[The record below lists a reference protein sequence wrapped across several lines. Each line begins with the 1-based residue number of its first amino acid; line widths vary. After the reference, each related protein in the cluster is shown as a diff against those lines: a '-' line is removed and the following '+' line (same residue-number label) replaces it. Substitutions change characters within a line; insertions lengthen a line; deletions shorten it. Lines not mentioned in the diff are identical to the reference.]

1 MSNAEQQLHYSTC
14 TLCEAMCGIEVA
26 TKGRQILS
34 IKGDKENPFSQGH
47 ICPKA
52 SALKDLYDDPDRLKR
67 PIKRVRLEGEES
79 AWEEITWDEAFEL
92 VANNLHNIQ
101 QAHGSNAVGVYLGNP
116 NAHNMGSILF
126 GPYFYRALKT
136 HNRYSATSVDQLP
149 HHIISRRLFG
159 HMSQVP
165 IPDID
170 HTQHFMIIGGNPLA
184 SNGSIMTVPNVKK
197 RLKGIQQRSG
207 KVVVIDPKRS
217 ETADISCEHHFIRPG
232 SDVLLLLAMLN
243 VLFEKQLHKMDGI
256 LPYAEDIK
264 EVENYVKDYSV
275 QKVSE
280 LTGISASQITQLVV
294 DFCNAESAV
303 CYGRM
308 GASVQAFGTLTQYL
322 IMLFNML
329 TGNLD
334 KRGGMMFTQP
344 AADILPV
351 SGKGSMGGF
360 SSRVRGLPA
369 FAGEYPVACLAEE
382 ILTPGEG
389 QIKAMV
395 VGAGNP
401 VVTTPNAE
409 QLDRAFEELDFM
421 VAVDF
426 YVTETS
432 RHADVIL
439 PPVTALERDHYDV
452 VFHNF
457 AVRNFAKYSEAV
469 VEVDKDQL
477 TDWQIYLSLA
487 ERLDALNGKNTAHYA
502 GLWGKQPKG
511 VVDDLLKSGLYSR
524 ALSEEG
530 AASDNSSTHLSESST
545 ADSSK
550 VSFDARARG
559 LSLDML
565 KAHPHG
571 IDLGP
576 LQPSLPHALFH
587 EDKKIHLDFAYFMAD
602 LDRVNTHFF
611 GKASYVTAQNQP
623 LVLIG
628 RRHIKTNNSWLHNS
642 PRMVKGNNRCT
653 LQLHPDDGARYGIV
667 DGDEVRVKS
676 RVGQVTIEAEITDA
690 IMPGVVSIPHGWGH
704 NKKGIKL
711 SVASQHP
718 GVNTNILTD
727 DLLVDELSGNAV
739 LNGVPVELE
748 KAS

>member
-1 MSNAEQQLHYSTC
+1 VSNTEQQLHYSTC
-14 TLCEAMCGIEVA
+14 TLCEAMCGIKVA

-34 IKGDKENPFSQGH
+34 IKGDKDNPFSQGH

-67 PIKRVRLEGEES
+67 PVKRVGDN
-79 AWEEITWDEAFEL
+79 WQEITWEDAFDL
-92 VANNLHNIQ
+92 VANKLHGIQ
-101 QAHGSNAVGVYLGNP
+101 QEHGEDGVGVYLGNP

-159 HMSQVP
+159 HMSQIP

-197 RLKGIQQRSG
+197 RLKGIQKRGG

-217 ETADISCEHHFIRPG
+217 ETADLSCEHHFIRPG
-232 SDVLLLLAMLN
+232 SDVLLLLAMLH
-243 VLFEKQLHKMDGI
+243 VLFEKQLHSVEAL
-256 LPYAEDIK
+256 LPYAEDIM
-264 EVENYVKDYSV
+264 EVEHYVRNFSPE
-275 QKVSE
+275 KVSE
-280 LTGISASQITQLVV
+280 KTGIQASQIIQLVT
-294 DFCNAESAV
+294 DFCEAESAV

-308 GASVQAFGTLTQYL
+308 GTSVQAFGTLTQYL
-322 IMLFNML
+322 IMLFNIL

-334 KRGGMMFTQP
+334 KRGGMMFSQP
-344 AADILPV
+344 AADTLPV
-351 SGKGSMGGF
+351 AGKGSLGTF
-360 SSRVRGLPA
+360 TSRVRGLPA

-395 VGAGNP
+395 IGAGNP

-409 QLDRAFEELDFM
+409 QLDKAFAQLDFM

-426 YVTETS
+426 YITETS

-439 PPVTALERDHYDV
+439 PPVTALERDHYDI

-469 VEVDKDQL
+469 VDTDADQL

-487 ERLDALNGKNTAHYA
+487 ERIDKLNGRSTAHYA
-502 GLWGKQPKG
+502 ALWSKQPKG
-511 VVDDLLKSGLYSR
+511 VVDDLLQTGLYGDKRGAFQSG
-524 ALSEEG
+524 SNGSDTEKEG
-530 AASDNSSTHLSESST
+530 ST
-545 ADSSK
+545 AH
-550 VSFDARARG
+550 G
-559 LSLDML
+559 LTLKKL
-565 KAHPHG
+565 KANPHG

-576 LQPSLPHALFH
+576 LQPSLPFALFH
-587 EDKKIHLDFAYFMAD
+587 ENKKINLNFDYFMAD
-602 LDRVNTHFF
+602 IDRVNAHFF
-611 GKASYVTAQNQP
+611 DKQSHAHP

-653 LQLHPDDGARYGIV
+653 MQLHPDDGAKYGINN
-667 DGDEVRVKS
+667 GDEVKVKS
-676 RVGQVTIEAEITDA
+676 RVGELTIEAEITDA

-727 DLLVDELSGNAV
+727 HMQVDELSGNAV

-748 KAS
+748 KVS

>member
-26 TKGRQILS
+26 TRGRQILS
-34 IKGDKENPFSQGH
+34 IKGDKDNPFSQGY

-67 PIKRVRLEGEES
+67 PVKKMRLEGGES
-79 AWEEITWDEAFEL
+79 GWEEITWDEAFDL

-101 QAHGSNAVGVYLGNP
+101 QTHGNNAVGVYLGNP

-126 GPYFYRALKT
+126 GPYFYRALKS

-149 HHIISRRLFG
+149 HHIVSRRLFG
-159 HMSQVP
+159 HISQIP

-197 RLKGIQQRSG
+197 RLKAIQKRGG

-232 SDVLLLLAMLN
+232 SDVLLLLGMLH
-243 VLFEKQLHKMDGI
+243 VLFEKQLHKMDAI

-264 EVENYVKDYSV
+264 EVENYVKAYSP

-280 LTGISASQITQLVV
+280 ATGIPASHITQLVT
-294 DFCNAESAV
+294 DFCDADSAV

-334 KRGGMMFTQP
+334 KQGGMMFTQP
-344 AADILPV
+344 AADVLPV

-360 SSRVRGLPA
+360 TSRVRGLPS

-395 VGAGNP
+395 IGAGNP

-409 QLDRAFEELDFM
+409 QLDKAFSELDFM

-439 PPVTALERDHYDV
+439 PPVTALERDHYDI

-457 AVRNFAKYSEAV
+457 AVRNFATYSEAA
-469 VEVDKDQL
+469 VETDEDQL

-487 ERLDALNGKNTAHYA
+487 ERLDALNGKSTAHYA
-502 GLWGKQPKG
+502 ALWDKQPKG
-511 VVDDLLKSGLYSR
+511 VVDDLLKAGLY
-524 ALSEEG
+524 G
-530 AASDNSSTHLSESST
+530 GKPDN
-545 ADSSK
+545 ADENL
-550 VSFDARARG
+550 VRG
-559 LSLDML
+559 LSLETL

-571 IDLGP
+571 IDFGP
-576 LQPSLPHALFH
+576 LQPSLPNALFH
-587 EDKKIHLDFAYFMAD
+587 EDKKIHLDCDYFMSD
-602 LDRVNTHFF
+602 LDRVNKHFF
-611 GKASYVTAQNQP
+611 DVEEQEKS

-653 LQLHPDDGARYGIV
+653 LQLHPDDGATHGIE
-667 DGDEVRVKS
+667 DGDKVSVKS
-676 RVGQVTIEAEITDA
+676 RVGQLTVEAEITDA

-704 NKKGIKL
+704 DKKGIKL
-711 SVASQHP
+711 SVASQTP

-727 DLLVDELSGNAV
+727 DLQVDELSGNAV
-739 LNGVPVELE
+739 LNGVPVKLE
-748 KAS
+748 KVS

>member
-1 MSNAEQQLHYSTC
+1 MSTAEQQLHYSTC

-34 IKGDKENPFSQGH
+34 IKGDKDNPFSQGYS
-47 ICPKA
+47 CPKA

-67 PIKRVRLEGEES
+67 PMKKVRLEGGES
-79 AWEEITWDEAFEL
+79 GWEEITWDEAFDL
-92 VANNLHNIQ
+92 VANNLHSIQ
-101 QAHGSNAVGVYLGNP
+101 QAHGNNAVGVYLGNP

-126 GPYFYRALKT
+126 GPYFYRALKS

-149 HHIISRRLFG
+149 HHIVSRRLFG
-159 HMSQVP
+159 HISQIP

-197 RLKGIQQRSG
+197 RLKAIQKRDG

-232 SDVLLLLAMLN
+232 SDVLLLLAMLH
-243 VLFEKQLHKMDGI
+243 VLFEKQLHKMDAI

-264 EVENYVKDYSV
+264 EVENYVKDYSP

-280 LTGISASQITQLVV
+280 ATGISASHITQLVT
-294 DFCNAESAV
+294 DFCDADSAV

-344 AADILPV
+344 AADVLPV

-360 SSRVRGLPA
+360 TSRVRGLPA

-395 VGAGNP
+395 IGAGNP

-409 QLDRAFEELDFM
+409 QLDKAFSELDFM

-439 PPVTALERDHYDV
+439 PPVTALERDHYDI

-457 AVRNFAKYSEAV
+457 AVRNFATYSEAV
-469 VEVDKDQL
+469 VEIDEDQL

-502 GLWGKQPKG
+502 ALWDKQPKG
-511 VVDDLLKSGLYSR
+511 VVDDLLKAGLYGGKPRS
-524 ALSEEG
+524 ADEE
-530 AASDNSSTHLSESST
+530 AFAYSNST
-545 ADSSK
+545 ADESP
-550 VSFDARARG
+550 VRG
-559 LSLDML
+559 LSLETL

-576 LQPSLPHALFH
+576 LQPSLPEALFH
-587 EDKKIHLDFAYFMAD
+587 EDKKIHLDFDYFMSD
-602 LDRVNTHFF
+602 LDRVNKHFF
-611 GKASYVTAQNQP
+611 DVENQEKSM
-623 LVLIG
+623 VLIG
-628 RRHIKTNNSWLHNS
+628 RRHLKTNNSWLHNS

-653 LQLHPDDGARYGIV
+653 LQLHPDDGKAHGID
-667 DGDEVRVKS
+667 DGDKVSVKS
-676 RVGQVTIEAEITDA
+676 RVGQLTVEAEITDA

-711 SVASQHP
+711 SVASQTP

-727 DLLVDELSGNAV
+727 DLQVDKLSGNAV
-739 LNGVPVELE
+739 LNGVPVMLE
-748 KAS
+748 KVS

>member
-1 MSNAEQQLHYSTC
+1 MSNVEQQLHYSTC

-34 IKGDKENPFSQGH
+34 IKGDKDNPFSQGH

-52 SALKDLYDDPDRLKR
+52 SALKDLYDDPDRLKQ
-67 PIKRVRLEGEES
+67 PVKRVSLKGGES
-79 AWEEITWDEAFEL
+79 GWEEISWDEAFDL
-92 VANNLHNIQ
+92 VANNLHSIQ
-101 QAHGSNAVGVYLGNP
+101 QAHGNNAVGVYLGNP

-126 GPYFYRALKT
+126 GPYFYRALKS

-149 HHIISRRLFG
+149 HHIVCRRLFG
-159 HMSQVP
+159 HISQIP

-197 RLKGIQQRSG
+197 RLKAIQKRGG
-207 KVVVIDPKRS
+207 KVIVIDPKRS

-232 SDVLLLLAMLN
+232 SDVLLLLAMLH
-243 VLFEKQLHKMDGI
+243 VLFEKQLHKMDAI
-256 LPYAEDIK
+256 LPYAEEIK
-264 EVENYVKDYSV
+264 EVENYVKDYSP

-280 LTGISASQITQLVV
+280 ATGISASHITQLVT
-294 DFCNAESAV
+294 DFCDADSAV

-344 AADILPV
+344 AADVLPV

-360 SSRVRGLPA
+360 TSRVRGLPA

-395 VGAGNP
+395 IGAGNP

-409 QLDRAFEELDFM
+409 QLDKAFSELDFM

-439 PPVTALERDHYDV
+439 PPVTALERDHYDI

-457 AVRNFAKYSEAV
+457 AVRNFATYSEAV
-469 VEVDKDQL
+469 VEIDEDQL

-502 GLWGKQPKG
+502 ALWDKQPKG
-511 VVDDLLKSGLYSR
+511 VVDDLLKAGLYGGKPRS
-524 ALSEEG
+524 ADEE
-530 AASDNSSTHLSESST
+530 AFAYSNST
-545 ADSSK
+545 ADESP
-550 VSFDARARG
+550 VRG
-559 LSLDML
+559 LSLETL

-576 LQPSLPHALFH
+576 LQPSLPEALFH
-587 EDKKIHLDFAYFMAD
+587 EDKKIHLDFDYFMSD
-602 LDRVNTHFF
+602 LDRVNKHFF
-611 GKASYVTAQNQP
+611 DVENQEKSM
-623 LVLIG
+623 VLIG
-628 RRHIKTNNSWLHNS
+628 RRHLKTNNSWLHNS

-653 LQLHPDDGARYGIV
+653 LQLHPDDGKAHGID
-667 DGDEVRVKS
+667 DGDKVSVKS
-676 RVGQVTIEAEITDA
+676 RVGQLTVEAEITDA

-711 SVASQHP
+711 SVASQTP

-727 DLLVDELSGNAV
+727 DLQVDKLSGNAV
-739 LNGVPVELE
+739 LNGVPVMLE
-748 KAS
+748 KVS

>member
-1 MSNAEQQLHYSTC
+1 MSDAEQQIHYSTC

-34 IKGDKENPFSQGH
+34 IKGDKDNPFSQGH

-67 PIKRVRLEGEES
+67 PVKRVKLEGQES
-79 AWEEITWDEAFEL
+79 TWEDCTWEDSTWEEIGWDEAFDL
-92 VANNLHNIQ
+92 VANNLHRIQ
-101 QAHGSNAVGVYLGNP
+101 QTHGNNAVGVYLGNP

-159 HMSQVP
+159 HMSQIP

-197 RLKGIQQRSG
+197 RLKGIQKRGG
-207 KVVVIDPKRS
+207 KIVVIDPKRS
-217 ETADISCEHHFIRPG
+217 ETADLSCEHHFIRPG

-243 VLFEKQLHKMDGI
+243 VLFERELYDLDALK
-256 LPYAEDIK
+256 PYAEDIS
-264 EVENYVKDYSV
+264 EVEKYVRPYSPL
-275 QKVSE
+275 KVSE
-280 LTGISASQITQLVV
+280 HTGISASVITQLVT
-294 DFCNAESAV
+294 DFCEAESAA

-344 AADILPV
+344 AADTLPV
-351 SGKGSMGGF
+351 SGKGSMGDF
-360 SSRVRGLPA
+360 KSRVRGLPA

-395 VGAGNP
+395 IGAGNP

-409 QLDRAFEELDFM
+409 QLDRAFSTLEFT

-426 YVTETS
+426 YITETS
-432 RHADVIL
+432 RHADIIL

-469 VEVDKDQL
+469 VEIDEDQL

-487 ERLDALNGKNTAHYA
+487 QRLDALNGKSTDHYPS
-502 GLWGKQPKG
+502 LWEKQPKG
-511 VVDDLLKSGLYSR
+511 VVDDLLR
-524 ALSEEG
+524 
-530 AASDNSSTHLSESST
+530 
-545 ADSSK
+545 
-550 VSFDARARG
+550 RG
-559 LSLDML
+559 MYGKNGQGENAGYKLSLETL

-576 LQPSLPHALFH
+576 LQSALPHAIFH
-587 EDKKIHLDFAYFMAD
+587 EDKKIHLDVEYFMAD
-602 LDRVNTHFF
+602 LERVDAHFF
-611 GKASYVTAQNQP
+611 KEQNEP
-623 LVLIG
+623 NSLVLIG

-653 LQLHPDDGARYGIV
+653 LLINPEDADKHGV
-667 DGDEVRVKS
+667 KDGDLVTVRS
-676 RVGQVTIEAEITDA
+676 RVGQLQIETEITDA
-690 IMPGVVSIPHGWGH
+690 IMPGVISIPHGWGH
-704 NKKGIKL
+704 DKKGIQL

-748 KAS
+748 KVS

>member
-1 MSNAEQQLHYSTC
+1 M
-14 TLCEAMCGIEVA
+14 
-26 TKGRQILS
+26 K
-34 IKGDKENPFSQGH
+34 K
-47 ICPKA
+47 
-52 SALKDLYDDPDRLKR
+52 
-67 PIKRVRLEGEES
+67 VRLEGGES
-79 AWEEITWDEAFEL
+79 GWEEITWDEAFDL
-92 VANNLHNIQ
+92 VANNLHSIQ
-101 QAHGSNAVGVYLGNP
+101 QAHGNNAVGVYLGNP

-126 GPYFYRALKT
+126 GPYFYRALKS

-149 HHIISRRLFG
+149 HHIVSRRLFG
-159 HMSQVP
+159 HISQIP

-197 RLKGIQQRSG
+197 RLKAIQKRDG

-232 SDVLLLLAMLN
+232 SDVLLLLAMLH
-243 VLFEKQLHKMDGI
+243 VLFEKQLHKMDAI

-264 EVENYVKDYSV
+264 EVENYVKDYSP

-280 LTGISASQITQLVV
+280 ATGISASHITQLVT
-294 DFCNAESAV
+294 DFCDADSAV

-344 AADILPV
+344 AADVLPV

-360 SSRVRGLPA
+360 TSRVRGLPA

-395 VGAGNP
+395 IGAGNP

-409 QLDRAFEELDFM
+409 QLDKAFSELDFM

-439 PPVTALERDHYDV
+439 PPVTALERDHYDI

-457 AVRNFAKYSEAV
+457 AVRNFATYSEAV
-469 VEVDKDQL
+469 VEIDEDQL

-502 GLWGKQPKG
+502 ALWDKQPKG
-511 VVDDLLKSGLYSR
+511 VVDDLLKAGLYGGKPRS
-524 ALSEEG
+524 ADEE
-530 AASDNSSTHLSESST
+530 AFAYSNST
-545 ADSSK
+545 ADESP
-550 VSFDARARG
+550 VRG
-559 LSLDML
+559 LSLETL

-576 LQPSLPHALFH
+576 LQPSLPEALFH
-587 EDKKIHLDFAYFMAD
+587 EDKKIHLDFDYFMSD
-602 LDRVNTHFF
+602 LDRVNKHFF
-611 GKASYVTAQNQP
+611 DVENQEKSM
-623 LVLIG
+623 VLIG
-628 RRHIKTNNSWLHNS
+628 RRHLKTNNSWLHNS

-653 LQLHPDDGARYGIV
+653 LQLHPDDGKAHGID
-667 DGDEVRVKS
+667 DGDKVSVKS
-676 RVGQVTIEAEITDA
+676 RVGQLTVEAEITDA

-711 SVASQHP
+711 SVASQTP

-727 DLLVDELSGNAV
+727 DLQVDKLSGNAV
-739 LNGVPVELE
+739 LNGVPVMLE
-748 KAS
+748 KVS

>member
-1 MSNAEQQLHYSTC
+1 MSCVGIIVSNTEQQLHYSTC

-34 IKGDKENPFSQGH
+34 IKGDKDNPFSQGH

-67 PIKRVRLEGEES
+67 PVKRVDDN
-79 AWEEITWDEAFEL
+79 WQEITWEDAFDL
-92 VANNLHNIQ
+92 VANKLHGIQ
-101 QAHGSNAVGVYLGNP
+101 QEHGEDGVGVYLGNP

-159 HMSQVP
+159 HMSQIP

-197 RLKGIQQRSG
+197 RLKGIQKRGG

-217 ETADISCEHHFIRPG
+217 ETADLSCEHHFIRPG
-232 SDVLLLLAMLN
+232 SDVLLLLAMLH
-243 VLFEKQLHKMDGI
+243 VLFEKQLHSVEAL
-256 LPYAEDIK
+256 LPYAEDIM
-264 EVENYVKDYSV
+264 EVEHYVRNFSPE
-275 QKVSE
+275 KVSE
-280 LTGISASQITQLVV
+280 KTGIQASQIIQLVT
-294 DFCNAESAV
+294 DFCEAESAV

-322 IMLFNML
+322 IMLFNIL

-334 KRGGMMFTQP
+334 KRGGMMFSQP
-344 AADILPV
+344 AADTLPV
-351 SGKGSMGGF
+351 AGKGSLGTF
-360 SSRVRGLPA
+360 TSRVRGLPA

-395 VGAGNP
+395 IGAGNP

-409 QLDRAFEELDFM
+409 QLDKAFAQLDFM

-426 YVTETS
+426 YITETS

-439 PPVTALERDHYDV
+439 PPVTALERDHYDI

-469 VEVDKDQL
+469 VDTDADQL

-487 ERLDALNGKNTAHYA
+487 ERIDKLNGRSTAHYA
-502 GLWGKQPKG
+502 ALWSKQPKG
-511 VVDDLLKSGLYSR
+511 VVDDLLQTGLYGDKR
-524 ALSEEG
+524 G
-530 AASDNSSTHLSESST
+530 AFQSDNNGSDTGKEGST
-545 ADSSK
+545 AH
-550 VSFDARARG
+550 G
-559 LSLDML
+559 LTLKKL
-565 KAHPHG
+565 KANPHG

-576 LQPSLPHALFH
+576 LQPSLPFALFH
-587 EDKKIHLDFAYFMAD
+587 ENKKINLDFDYFMAD
-602 LDRVNTHFF
+602 IDRVNAHFF
-611 GKASYVTAQNQP
+611 DKQSHAQP

-653 LQLHPDDGARYGIV
+653 MQLHPDDGAKYGIEN
-667 DGDEVRVKS
+667 GDEVKVKS
-676 RVGQVTIEAEITDA
+676 RVGELTIEAEITDA

-727 DLLVDELSGNAV
+727 HMQVDELSGNAV

-748 KAS
+748 KVS

>member
-34 IKGDKENPFSQGH
+34 IKGDKDNPFSQGY

-67 PIKRVRLEGEES
+67 PVKKVRLERGESGWEES
-79 AWEEITWDEAFEL
+79 TWDEAFDL
-92 VANNLHNIQ
+92 VANKLHSIQ
-101 QAHGSNAVGVYLGNP
+101 QAYGNNAVGVYLGNP

-126 GPYFYRALKT
+126 GPYFYRALKS

-149 HHIISRRLFG
+149 HHIVSRRLFG
-159 HMSQVP
+159 HISQIP

-197 RLKGIQQRSG
+197 RLKAIQMRGG

-232 SDVLLLLAMLN
+232 SDVLLLLAMLH
-243 VLFEKQLHKMDGI
+243 VLFEKQLHKMDAI
-256 LPYAEDIK
+256 MPYAEDIK
-264 EVENYVKDYSV
+264 EVENYVKAYSP

-280 LTGISASQITQLVV
+280 ATGISASHITQLVT
-294 DFCNAESAV
+294 DFCDADSAV

-344 AADILPV
+344 AADVLPV

-360 SSRVRGLPA
+360 TSRVRGLPS

-395 VGAGNP
+395 IGAGNP

-409 QLDRAFEELDFM
+409 QLDKAFSELDFM

-439 PPVTALERDHYDV
+439 PPVTALERDHYDI

-457 AVRNFAKYSEAV
+457 AVRNFATYSEAA
-469 VEVDKDQL
+469 VETDEDQL

-487 ERLDALNGKNTAHYA
+487 ERLDALNGKSTAHYDA
-502 GLWGKQPKG
+502 LWDKQPKG
-511 VVDDLLKSGLYSR
+511 VVDDLLQAGLYGGKSGN
-524 ALSEEG
+524 A
-530 AASDNSSTHLSESST
+530 DESL
-545 ADSSK
+545 AQ
-550 VSFDARARG
+550 G
-559 LSLDML
+559 LSLAKL

-576 LQPSLPHALFH
+576 LQPSLPNALFH
-587 EDKKIHLDFAYFMAD
+587 EDKKIHLDFDYFMSD
-602 LDRVNTHFF
+602 LDRVNAQFF
-611 GKASYVTAQNQP
+611 GAEKQEES

-653 LQLHPDDGARYGIV
+653 LQLHPDDGKAHGID
-667 DGDEVRVKS
+667 DGDEVRVTS
-676 RVGQVTIEAEITDA
+676 RVGQLIIEAEITDA

-711 SVASQHP
+711 SVASRTP

-727 DLLVDELSGNAV
+727 DLQVDELSGNAV
-739 LNGVPVELE
+739 LNGVPVKLE
-748 KAS
+748 KVG

>member
-26 TKGRQILS
+26 TKGQQILS
-34 IKGDKENPFSQGH
+34 IKGDKDNPFSQGH

-67 PIKRVRLEGEES
+67 PVKRVDDT
-79 AWEEITWDEAFEL
+79 WQEITWDDAFDL
-92 VANNLHNIQ
+92 VANKLHHIQ
-101 QAHGSNAVGVYLGNP
+101 QAHGNNAVGVYLGNP

-126 GPYFYRALKT
+126 GPYFYRALKS

-149 HHIISRRLFG
+149 HHIVSRRLFG
-159 HMSQVP
+159 HISQIP

-170 HTQHFMIIGGNPLA
+170 NTQHFMIIGGNPLA

-197 RLKGIQQRSG
+197 RLKAIQKRGG

-217 ETADISCEHHFIRPG
+217 ETADISCKHHFIRPG
-232 SDVLLLLAMLN
+232 SDVLLLLAMLH
-243 VLFEKQLHKMDGI
+243 VLFEKQLHRVDAI

-264 EVENYVKDYSV
+264 EVENYVRDYSP

-280 LTGISASQITQLVV
+280 FIGISASQVTQLVL
-294 DFCNAESAV
+294 DFCHAESAV

-334 KRGGMMFTQP
+334 KQGGMMFTQP
-344 AADILPV
+344 AADVLPV

-360 SSRVRGLPA
+360 TSRVRGLPA

-395 VGAGNP
+395 IGAGNP

-409 QLDRAFEELDFM
+409 QLDKAFAQLDFM

-426 YVTETS
+426 YITETS

-439 PPVTALERDHYDV
+439 PPVTALERDHYDI

-469 VEVDKDQL
+469 VDIDKDQL

-487 ERLDALNGKNTAHYA
+487 ERLDALNGKSTAHYA
-502 GLWGKQPKG
+502 ALWVKQPKG
-511 VVDDLLKSGLYSR
+511 VVDDLLKAGLYGR
-524 ALSEEG
+524 NANKYKD
-530 AASDNSSTHLSESST
+530 ADTHSNETST
-545 ADSSK
+545 AIP
-550 VSFDARARG
+550 AEG
-559 LSLDML
+559 LSIETL

-587 EDKKIHLDFAYFMAD
+587 EDKKIHLDFDYFMAD
-602 LDRVNTHFF
+602 LNRVNTHFF
-611 GKASYVTAQNQP
+611 EKENQSQSM
-623 LVLIG
+623 VLIG

-653 LQLHPDDGARYGIV
+653 LQLHPNDGAKYGIG
-667 DGDEVRVKS
+667 DGDEVNVKS
-676 RVGQVTIEAEITDA
+676 RVGQLTIEAEITDA

-727 DLLVDELSGNAV
+727 DLQVDELSGNAV
-739 LNGVPVELE
+739 LNGVPVILE
-748 KAS
+748 KVS

>member
-1 MSNAEQQLHYSTC
+1 MSNVEQQLHYSTC

-34 IKGDKENPFSQGH
+34 IKGDKDNPFSQGYS
-47 ICPKA
+47 CPKA
-52 SALKDLYDDPDRLKR
+52 SALKDLYDDPDRLKQ
-67 PIKRVRLEGEES
+67 PVKRVSLEGGES
-79 AWEEITWDEAFEL
+79 EWEEITWDEAFDL
-92 VANNLHNIQ
+92 VANNLHSIQ
-101 QAHGSNAVGVYLGNP
+101 QAHGNNAVGVYLGNP

-126 GPYFYRALKT
+126 GPYFYRALKS

-149 HHIISRRLFG
+149 HHIVSRRLFG
-159 HMSQVP
+159 HISQIP

-197 RLKGIQQRSG
+197 RLKAIQKRDG

-232 SDVLLLLAMLN
+232 SDVLLLLAMLH
-243 VLFEKQLHKMDGI
+243 VLFEKQLHKMDAI

-264 EVENYVKDYSV
+264 EVENYVKDYSP

-280 LTGISASQITQLVV
+280 ATGISASHITQLVT
-294 DFCNAESAV
+294 DFCDADSAV

-344 AADILPV
+344 AADVLPV

-360 SSRVRGLPA
+360 TSRVRGLPA

-395 VGAGNP
+395 IGAGNP

-409 QLDRAFEELDFM
+409 QLDKAFSELDFM

-439 PPVTALERDHYDV
+439 PPVTALERDHYDI

-457 AVRNFAKYSEAV
+457 AVRNFATYSEAA
-469 VEVDKDQL
+469 VEIDEDQL

-502 GLWGKQPKG
+502 ALWDKQPKG
-511 VVDDLLKSGLYSR
+511 VVDDLLKAGLYGGKPRS
-524 ALSEEG
+524 ADEEAFAYSNF
-530 AASDNSSTHLSESST
+530 AADESQ
-545 ADSSK
+545 
-550 VSFDARARG
+550 VRG
-559 LSLDML
+559 LSLEAL

-576 LQPSLPHALFH
+576 LQPSLPEALFH
-587 EDKKIHLDFAYFMAD
+587 EDKKIHLDFDYFMSD
-602 LDRVNTHFF
+602 LDRVNKYFF
-611 GKASYVTAQNQP
+611 DVENQEKSM
-623 LVLIG
+623 VLIG

-653 LQLHPDDGARYGIV
+653 LQLHPDDAKAHGIE
-667 DGDEVRVKS
+667 DGDKVSVKS
-676 RVGQVTIEAEITDA
+676 RVGQLTVEAEITDA
-690 IMPGVVSIPHGWGH
+690 IMPSVVSIPHGWGH

-711 SVASQHP
+711 SVASQTP

-727 DLLVDELSGNAV
+727 DLQVDELSGNAV

-748 KAS
+748 KAE

>member
-1 MSNAEQQLHYSTC
+1 MVNSEQNVANSKQGGVSPKQKLHYSTC

-26 TKGRQILS
+26 TQGNRILS
-34 IKGDKENPFSQGH
+34 IKGDKDNPFSAGH

-67 PIKRVRLEGEES
+67 PVKKVGDE
-79 AWEEITWDEAFEL
+79 WQEIPWSEAFDY
-92 VANNLHNIQ
+92 VAEKLHHTQ
-101 QAHGSNAVGVYLGNP
+101 TTHGKDAVGVYLGNP
-116 NAHNMGSILF
+116 NAHNMGAILF
-126 GPYFYRALKT
+126 GPYFYRALES

-149 HHIISRRLFG
+149 HHIVSRRLFG
-159 HMSQVP
+159 HMSQIP

-170 HTQHFMIIGGNPLA
+170 HTQHFVIIGGNPLA

-197 RLKGIQQRSG
+197 RLKDVQKRGG
-207 KVVVIDPKRS
+207 KVVVIDPKRTD
-217 ETADISCEHHFIRPG
+217 TADLSCEHHFIRPG
-232 SDVLLLLAMLN
+232 SDVLLLLAMLH
-243 VLFEKQLHKMDGI
+243 VVFDKQLHNAEAL
-256 LPYAEDIK
+256 LPYAEELL
-264 EVENYVKDYSV
+264 EVEGYVKDFSPEN
-275 QKVSE
+275 VSE
-280 LTGISASQITQLVV
+280 QTGIEASQIIQLVT
-294 DFCNAESAV
+294 DFCEAESAV

-334 KRGGMMFTQP
+334 RQGGMMFTQP

-351 SGKGSMGGF
+351 SSRGSMSGY

-395 VGAGNP
+395 IGAGNP
-401 VVTTPNAE
+401 VVTTPNTE
-409 QLDRAFEELDFM
+409 QLERAFSQLDFI
-421 VAVDF
+421 VSVDF
-426 YVTETS
+426 YISETS
-432 RHADVIL
+432 RHADIIL
-439 PPVTALERDHYDV
+439 PPVTPLERDHYDV

-457 AVRNFAKYSEAV
+457 AVRNYATYSEAV
-469 VEVDKDQL
+469 VDIDDDQL

-487 ERLDALNGKNTAHYA
+487 ERLDKLNSKSTAHYQT
-502 GLWGKQPKG
+502 LWQKQPKG
-511 VVDDLLKSGLYSR
+511 VIDDLLKSGQYGAYAS
-524 ALSEEG
+524 ANFSAKENANGIDNEG
-530 AASDNSSTHLSESST
+530 YN
-545 ADSSK
+545 
-550 VSFDARARG
+550 
-559 LSLDML
+559 LSLDKL

-576 LQPSLPHALFH
+576 LQPALPDAIFH
-587 EDKKIHLDFAYFMAD
+587 ENKKIDVDFDYFMSDIA
-602 LDRVNTHFF
+602 RVKAHFF
-611 GKASYVTAQNQP
+611 DQKRNENQM
-623 LVLIG
+623 VLIG

-653 LQLHPDDGARYGIV
+653 LQLHPIDAAKYDV
-667 DGDEVRVKS
+667 NEGDRVKVTS
-676 RVGQVTIEAEITDA
+676 RVGELFVEAEITDS

-711 SVASQHP
+711 GVASQYP

-727 DLLVDELSGNAV
+727 EMQVDTLSGNGV
-739 LNGVPVELE
+739 LNGVPVTLE
-748 KAS
+748 RM

>member
-1 MSNAEQQLHYSTC
+1 MTRVGTTVSNVEQQLHYSTC

-34 IKGDKENPFSQGH
+34 IKGDKDNPFSQGYS
-47 ICPKA
+47 CPKA
-52 SALKDLYDDPDRLKR
+52 SALKDLYDDPDRLKQ
-67 PIKRVRLEGEES
+67 PVKRVSLEGGES
-79 AWEEITWDEAFEL
+79 GWEEITWDEAFDL
-92 VANNLHNIQ
+92 VANNLHSIQ
-101 QAHGSNAVGVYLGNP
+101 QAHGNNAVGVYLGNP

-126 GPYFYRALKT
+126 GPYFYRALKS

-149 HHIISRRLFG
+149 HHIVSRRLFG
-159 HMSQVP
+159 HISQIP

-197 RLKGIQQRSG
+197 RLKAIQKRDG

-232 SDVLLLLAMLN
+232 SDVLLLLAMLH
-243 VLFEKQLHKMDGI
+243 VLFEKQLHKMDAI

-264 EVENYVKDYSV
+264 EVENYVKDYSP

-280 LTGISASQITQLVV
+280 ATGISASHITQLVT
-294 DFCNAESAV
+294 DFCDADSAV

-344 AADILPV
+344 AADVLPI

-360 SSRVRGLPA
+360 TSRVRGLPA

-395 VGAGNP
+395 IGAGNP

-409 QLDRAFEELDFM
+409 QLDKAFSELDFM

-439 PPVTALERDHYDV
+439 PPVTALERDHYDI

-457 AVRNFAKYSEAV
+457 AVRNFATYSEAA
-469 VEVDKDQL
+469 VEIDEDQL

-502 GLWGKQPKG
+502 ALWDKQPKG
-511 VVDDLLKSGLYSR
+511 VVDDLLKAGLYGGKPRS
-524 ALSEEG
+524 ADEEAFAYSNF
-530 AASDNSSTHLSESST
+530 AADESQ
-545 ADSSK
+545 
-550 VSFDARARG
+550 VRG
-559 LSLDML
+559 LSLEAL

-576 LQPSLPHALFH
+576 LQPSLPEALFH
-587 EDKKIHLDFAYFMAD
+587 EDKKIHLDFDYFMSD
-602 LDRVNTHFF
+602 LDRVNKYFF
-611 GKASYVTAQNQP
+611 DVENQEKSM
-623 LVLIG
+623 VLIG

-653 LQLHPDDGARYGIV
+653 LQLHPDDAKAHGIE
-667 DGDEVRVKS
+667 DGDKVSVKS
-676 RVGQVTIEAEITDA
+676 RVGQLTVEAEITDA
-690 IMPGVVSIPHGWGH
+690 IMPSVVSIPHGWGH

-711 SVASQHP
+711 SVASQTP

-727 DLLVDELSGNAV
+727 DLQVDELSGNAV

-748 KAS
+748 KAE

>member
-34 IKGDKENPFSQGH
+34 IKGDKDNPFSQGY

-67 PIKRVRLEGEES
+67 PVKKVRLEGGES
-79 AWEEITWDEAFEL
+79 AWKEISWDEAFDL
-92 VANNLHNIQ
+92 VANKLHNIQ
-101 QAHGSNAVGVYLGNP
+101 QAYGNNAVGVYLGNP

-126 GPYFYRALKT
+126 GPYFYRALKS

-149 HHIISRRLFG
+149 HHIVSRRLFG
-159 HMSQVP
+159 HISQIP

-197 RLKGIQQRSG
+197 RLKAIQKRGG

-232 SDVLLLLAMLN
+232 SDVLLLLAMLH
-243 VLFEKQLHKMDGI
+243 VLFEKQLHKMDAI
-256 LPYAEDIK
+256 LPYAEDVK
-264 EVENYVKDYSV
+264 EVEHYVKAYSP

-280 LTGISASQITQLVV
+280 ATGIPASHITQLVT
-294 DFCNAESAV
+294 DFCDADSAV

-334 KRGGMMFTQP
+334 KQGGMMFTQP
-344 AADILPV
+344 AADVLPV

-360 SSRVRGLPA
+360 TSRVRGLPS

-395 VGAGNP
+395 IGAGNP

-409 QLDRAFEELDFM
+409 QLDKAFSELDFM

-439 PPVTALERDHYDV
+439 PPVTALERDHYDI

-457 AVRNFAKYSEAV
+457 AVRNFATYSEAA
-469 VEVDKDQL
+469 VETDEDQL

-487 ERLDALNGKNTAHYA
+487 ERLDALNGKGTAHYA
-502 GLWGKQPKG
+502 ALWDKQPKG
-511 VVDDLLKSGLYSR
+511 VVDDLLQAGLYGGKSG
-524 ALSEEG
+524 
-530 AASDNSSTHLSESST
+530 N
-545 ADSSK
+545 ADEK
-550 VSFDARARG
+550 LAHG
-559 LSLDML
+559 LSLAKL

-576 LQPSLPHALFH
+576 LQPSLPNALFH
-587 EDKKIHLDFAYFMAD
+587 EDKKIHLDFDYFMSD
-602 LDRVNTHFF
+602 LDRVNKYFF
-611 GKASYVTAQNQP
+611 DAEDQEKS

-653 LQLHPDDGARYGIV
+653 LQLHPDDGATHGIEN
-667 DGDEVRVKS
+667 GDEVRVTS
-676 RVGQVTIEAEITDA
+676 RVGQLTIKAEITDA

-711 SVASQHP
+711 SVASRTP

-727 DLLVDELSGNAV
+727 DLQVDELSGNAV
-739 LNGVPVELE
+739 LNGVPVKLE
-748 KAS
+748 KVS